1 MVSEE
6 EGRVCGYIIFT
17 VKEAAGL
24 IVSLAVS
31 PEFRRRGHGGAL
43 LQHALHELT
52 KNIRLVELQV
62 RVTDKD
68 AVAFYEKWGFKV
80 CSTIRR
86 YYSDGEDALVM
97 RRQVNGLG

>member
-1 MVSEE
+1 MSEE

-31 PEFRRRGHGGAL
+31 PEFRRRGHGGVL
-43 LQHALHELT
+43 LQHALQELA
-52 KNIRLVELQV
+52 KNVRLVELQV

-68 AVAFYEKWGFKV
+68 AVEFYEKWGFKV

-86 YYSDGEDALVM
+86 YYPDGEDALVM